1 MKNEHARL
9 LLTLCAGFNL
19 LWAIIMGYYAV
30 KLEGPAAAG
39 LSMFVLLF
47 FGGAV
52 LSLHRARRFGS

>member
-9 LLTLCAGFNL
+9 LLTFCGGFNA
-19 LWAIIMGYYAV
+19 LWAIILGYYSF

-39 LSMFVLLF
+39 LAMFVLLF

-52 LSLHRARRFGS
+52 LSFYRARRLRA